1 MIRKL
6 ILAILTGVWLTLCAL
21 GAAEAPTEAP
31 AESPEP
37 QAQTTQAPMEE
48 DETPPSPAKG
58 YVLVTSATRNG
69 ILPLPEAEPYSYELR
84 QVLPDGTET
93 VNVIHVTPDGVCMED
108 STCEN
113 HDCVNQGTVTLDNR
127 KDRILSNM
135 IICLP
140 NQVYLELLTP
150 EEILERVKEQ

>member
-1 MIRKL
+1 MNRKL
-6 ILAILTGVWLTLCAL
+6 MLALLVGAWLALCAL
-21 GAAEAPTEAP
+21 GAAEAPADAP
-31 AESPEP
+31 AESQEP
-37 QAQTTQAPMEE
+37 QAQATQAPLEE
-48 DETPPSPAKG
+48 DETPPTPARG
-58 YVLVTSATRNG
+58 YVLVTSATQNG
-69 ILPLPEAEPYSYELR
+69 ILPLPEEEPYSYELR

-113 HDCVNQGTVTLDNR
+113 HDCVQQGTVTLENR
-127 KDRILSNM
+127 NDRILSNM

-150 EEILERVKEQ
+150 EEILERVRE